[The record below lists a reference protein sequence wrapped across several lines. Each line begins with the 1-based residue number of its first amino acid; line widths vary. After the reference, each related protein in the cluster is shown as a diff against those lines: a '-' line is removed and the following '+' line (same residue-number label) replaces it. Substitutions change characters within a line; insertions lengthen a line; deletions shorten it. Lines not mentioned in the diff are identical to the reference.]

1 MVIVN
6 VFKKNSEPVSR
17 VLYSFAGMLAIYLRT
32 TSPLSS
38 IVLPSGSSG
47 PPSLFVDLRQQSF
60 AGLHELSTPGVHS
73 IDITA
78 DLVSS
83 YLTFSPL
90 PHGRGGLSL
99 LHLLTLA
106 DLFLLGSGMPCVA
119 RTFLSFSAAASRFT
133 VCSRVQ
139 SYETFLKAHKVSGII

>member
-1 MVIVN
+1 
-6 VFKKNSEPVSR
+6 
-17 VLYSFAGMLAIYLRT
+17 MLVIYLRAAL
-32 TSPLSS
+32 PLSS
-38 IVLPSGSSG
+38 IVPPSGSDG
-47 PPSLFVDLRQQSF
+47 PPSLLLTCVELSF

-133 VCSRVQ
+133 VCFRVQ
-139 SYETFLKAHKVSGII
+139 SYETFLKAHKVSDII